1 MRFAGEYLPLAR
13 HSFRVL
19 VGCWLLVAV
28 VLVNSYSCIV
38 VSSLTVPTVHPAINS
53 LENLAASNDVS
64 LIIRK
69 DYALGQQ
76 ILAIINKICIFHIF
90 FLFVI
95 CHKFQSANSGI
106 FKTLGDQVRQHP
118 DRILS
123 TASETVQKLETG
135 RYAFPYVRMYLLH
148 A

>member
-1 MRFAGEYLPLAR
+1 ML
-13 HSFRVL
+13 
-19 VGCWLLVAV
+19 
-28 VLVNSYSCIV
+28 
-38 VSSLTVPTVHPAINS
+38 
-53 LENLAASNDVS
+53 
-64 LIIRK
+64 
-69 DYALGQQ
+69 ALGCRGIGEQLFLHSGFFSDGANGSPSDQFFRKFSCEQRRIFNNSEGLRFGPTNIGNYQQ
-76 ILAIINKICIFHIF
+76 NLYFPYF

-123 TASETVQKLETG
+123 TASETIQKLETG